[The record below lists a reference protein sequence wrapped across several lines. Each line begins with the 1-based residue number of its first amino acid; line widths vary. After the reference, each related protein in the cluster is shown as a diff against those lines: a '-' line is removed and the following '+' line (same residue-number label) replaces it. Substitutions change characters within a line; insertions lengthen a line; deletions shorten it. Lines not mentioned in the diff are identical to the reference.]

1 MLVTVASATRNLQ
14 ALSGGMVAKQ
24 HLNLLVADRS
34 ATLKGSGF
42 IVGPLG
48 RHHTHTYIYIYTPM
62 YIHTDI
68 HTSIYIYIYLY
79 IHIYIHVYIH

>member
-42 IVGPLG
+42 FFFDPWVDTTHI
-48 RHHTHTYIYIYTPM
+48 HTYIYTPM

-68 HTSIYIYIYLY
+68 HTSIYMY
-79 IHIYIHVYIH
+79 IHIYIHIYIH